1 MQRQIRA
8 ARMPT
13 VLVYRSVLLPL
24 SETFVKEQ
32 LIVLRRWR
40 GVLVGLRRLEELPLD
55 GMDVWTFRADYL
67 TFFERLQWKLNK
79 WMRKLPRPVF
89 ARLRQEGASL
99 LHVHFGVDAIEAW
112 PIAKSLNLPM
122 LVTLH
127 GYDINIYR
135 DWWEAG
141 HGGRS
146 MRSYPARLLELARQ
160 PRVRFLAVS
169 DAIRRRSISF
179 GIPANKISVQ
189 YIGIDCT
196 KFIPHGRPIVE
207 RKRRV
212 LFVGRLVEKKG
223 CEYLIWAFTK
233 VQQAAPDVSLI
244 IVGDGNLR
252 GQLEKLAF
260 QLGVH
265 AQFRGSLSNRE
276 VKQELDLA
284 RVFCLPSIRASN
296 GDAEG
301 LPMVLLEAQASGVP
315 VVTSAEGGLMESIC
329 EGVSGF
335 AVPERDVD
343 GLAAKLTLL
352 LTDDAVA
359 TSMASAG
366 PAFIARAFD
375 IHRCTEELESLYD
388 ATILGDTELT
398 EIPRMAPDV
407 T

>member
-8 ARMPT
+8 ARRPT

-55 GMDVWTFRADYL
+55 GIDVWTFKADCL
-67 TFFERLQWKLNK
+67 TFFERLHWKLNK

-169 DAIRRRSISF
+169 DAIRQRSISY

-196 KFIPHGRPIVE
+196 KFIPHGHPIGRAQAPCSFCRPASRE
-207 RKRRV
+207 RRDANISS
-212 LFVGRLVEKKG
+212 GRLLRFNKQLPMCLSSLSATES
-223 CEYLIWAFTK
+223 CEAIWRNFRARTRCEC
-233 VQQAAPDVSLI
+233 PISGLI
-244 IVGDGNLR
+244 IKPR
-252 GQLEKLAF
+252 GKARTR
-260 QLGVH
+260 LG
-265 AQFRGSLSNRE
+265 QGLLSTE
-276 VKQELDLA
+276 HLG
-284 RVFCLPSIRASN
+284 ASN

-301 LPMVLLEAQASGVP
+301 LPIVLLEAQAFWCS
-315 VVTSAEGGLMESIC
+315 C
-329 EGVSGF
+329 
-335 AVPERDVD
+335 RDVGGRWFD
-343 GLAAKLTLL
+343 GVNMRRCL
-352 LTDDAVA
+352 
-359 TSMASAG
+359 G
-366 PAFIARAFD
+366 ICRARA
-375 IHRCTEELESLYD
+375 
-388 ATILGDTELT
+388 
-398 EIPRMAPDV
+398 
-407 T
+407 